1 MSTDYD
7 DILYRIE
14 EKACAAGMLPSQFW
28 EEEPADTLIYI
39 EQRSKQKQIEA
50 YNVSLLTATMQGINL
65 SNAFREKG
73 ARAIE
78 YPSIYDV
85 YEWDDPNRID
95 AFTRRKLQLKARLAK
110 RGK

>member
-14 EKACAAGMLPSQFW
+14 EKACSVGMLPSQFW

-39 EQRSKQKQIEA
+39 EQRTRQMQIEA
-50 YNVSLLTATMQGINL
+50 YNVSLVTATMQGVNL
-65 SNAFREKG
+65 ANAFRSKG
-73 ARAIE
+73 ARAID
-78 YPSIYDV
+78 YPTIYDIYDWENPAKV
-85 YEWDDPNRID
+85 DSI
-95 AFTRRKLQLKARLAK
+95 TLRKNQLKARLAM